1 MQTKSEREHHTCNSQ
16 PKVSLS
22 FVNMTGRTR
31 LSVGIFE
38 TRENKNIA
46 ASNDPKK
53 IRAPAKKK
61 FPMLQSDKSLLL
73 FILLL

>member
-1 MQTKSEREHHTCNSQ
+1 MHATKIREGTHHTCNSQ

-22 FVNMTGRTR
+22 LVNMTGRTR

-46 ASNDPKK
+46 ASNDPKN

-61 FPMLQSDKSLLL
+61 FPML
-73 FILLL
+73 